1 LKVTNKEINMR
12 VTLKQNLKPCW
23 STTDLF
29 SNTIQK
35 GKALTASL
43 LKLCNLMTGL
53 SEDRPSTMFGSAGL
67 GKVFCAS
74 GFVLCQF
81 FATLAP
87 AHAQSDYPNKPIR
100 MIIGFPPGGS
110 TDIIGRVVATKL
122 GDRLGQKVVVE
133 NRAGAGG
140 TIGADAAA
148 KAAPDGYTLTIG
160 TTSTHAVA
168 PGVYTKLSYDP
179 IKSFSPISLVAITPY
194 LLVVNPKVEA
204 QNLKEFVALA
214 KREPGKMNFASAG
227 NGSTTHLSMEMLK
240 GAAGIDLQ
248 HVPYKGNAQ
257 ADLALIGNEV
267 QALFGSMP
275 ALLQNAKAGKVR
287 ALAVGTA
294 QRSPALPEV
303 PTVAELGY
311 PGFEATL
318 WLGVFAPAGT
328 PKPII
333 DRLNKTL
340 LEIVATEDFKALM
353 ERNGADPI
361 SNSPEQFAS
370 MLRAEL
376 ERYGK
381 VVKTL
386 GLRLD

>member
-1 LKVTNKEINMR
+1 MLITR
-12 VTLKQNLKPCW
+12 VAVDDISSCATC
-23 STTDLF
+23 
-29 SNTIQK
+29 SNTKQVQFK
-35 GKALTASL
+35 QSPKSSPQSGAP
-43 LKLCNLMTGL
+43 KLVNRLFL
-53 SEDRPSTMFGSAGL
+53 GL
-67 GKVFCAS
+67 GLVFAQLVGTFAS
-74 GFVLCQF
+74 
-81 FATLAP
+81 AP

-122 GDRLGQKVVVE
+122 GERLGQKIIVE

-168 PGVYTKLSYDP
+168 PGVYSKLAYDP
-179 IKSFSPISLVAITPY
+179 VKSFAPVSLVAITPY
-194 LLVVNPKVEA
+194 LLVVNPKVDA
-204 QNLKEFVALA
+204 QNLRDFVALA

-257 ADLALIGNEV
+257 ADLAVIGNEV

-294 QRSPALPEV
+294 QRSPALPDV

-311 PGFEATL
+311 PGFEASL

-328 PKPII
+328 AKPII

-340 LEIVATEDFKALM
+340 VEIVAADDFKTLM
-353 ERNGADPI
+353 DRNGADPI
-361 SNSPEQFAS
+361 SNSPEQFAA

-376 ERYGK
+376 DRYGR